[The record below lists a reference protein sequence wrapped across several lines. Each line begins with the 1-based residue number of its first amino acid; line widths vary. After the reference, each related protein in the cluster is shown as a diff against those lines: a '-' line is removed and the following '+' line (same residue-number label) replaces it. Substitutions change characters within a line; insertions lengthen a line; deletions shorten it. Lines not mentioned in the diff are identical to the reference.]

1 MSGFE
6 RKNLPNGAPNSKY
19 IDLCDEDPIIPS
31 QKFVCLSFVSPEKI
45 LKQREQ
51 YIFEKF
57 VQQWEFSKSIEKFGD
72 FLNFLSFKYIHH
84 FIYIKLSNDKFNCI
98 LFK

>member
-1 MSGFE
+1 MSGFQKKTLDNGQ
-6 RKNLPNGAPNSKY
+6 KNPKY
-19 IDLCDEDPIIPS
+19 VDLCDEDPTIAS

-72 FLNFLSFKYIHH
+72 FLNFL
-84 FIYIKLSNDKFNCI
+84 
-98 LFK
+98 